1 MEEIHNFNDLIKHFG
16 SLDKFIE
23 NWYDAYIDEQ
33 FITILGDEIT
43 SDDLSAIFKDND
55 VLITNAENFL
65 KSNPQYISQIID
77 EFVIPTW
84 QYQSLDALIDTYSLA
99 LADDFD
105 EMEYYNNIIKIFDSN
120 YIKNKVINTLVNQAL
135 SYEARG
141 EQIFAQVEQ
150 DNNMDTIINDLYSWI
165 IKIEPE
171 LIPNI
176 KWIKVHDSIGYE
188 FSAFDD
194 SKQFALNPYMED
206 LYKQLKNHITSF
218 YDLHPNYKDNESCL
232 KVINDLWS
240 YFNQNQLAT
249 IYSKIRQYAIDY
261 NSSGPHKNMSKQLV
275 DIQDNDKIGVKD
287 SYNLDFNPAD
297 ADYLR
302 DQPIVMK
309 RKYDKDHNYKDYILI
324 GRNGLSHWDVIRD
337 NKEIFSDEENID
349 SNYRDKITFAYM
361 LGNVAF
367 VNLST
372 IGNFGSLSEI
382 VSALKAQPEIRKVY
396 TCPNGRSG
404 PITRLAK
411 RV

>member
-1 MEEIHNFNDLIKHFG
+1 
-16 SLDKFIE
+16 
-23 NWYDAYIDEQ
+23 
-33 FITILGDEIT
+33 
-43 SDDLSAIFKDND
+43 
-55 VLITNAENFL
+55 
-65 KSNPQYISQIID
+65 
-77 EFVIPTW
+77 
-84 QYQSLDALIDTYSLA
+84 
-99 LADDFD
+99 
-105 EMEYYNNIIKIFDSN
+105 
-120 YIKNKVINTLVNQAL
+120 
-135 SYEARG
+135 
-141 EQIFAQVEQ
+141 
-150 DNNMDTIINDLYSWI
+150 MDTIINDLYSWV

-218 YDLHPNYKDNESCL
+218 YDLHLNYKDNESCL

-275 DIQDNDKIGVKD
+275 DMQDNDKIGVKD

-309 RKYDKDHNYKDYILI
+309 RKYDKDHNYKDYVLI
-324 GRNGLSHWDVIRD
+324 GRNGLSHWDIIRD

>member
-261 NSSGPHKNMSKQLV
+261 NSSGPHKNMSQQLV
-275 DIQDNDKIGVKD
+275 DIQDDDKIGVKD